1 MRAVMSSE
9 FRANM
14 ATMLEKVTNDHMPL
28 TVVRQ
33 GGKNVVVV
41 SEEDWAGMEE
51 TLYLLANPHN
61 ALRLAQAV
69 LDLNAGRAEP
79 HDLIAVG
86 PETGAAA
93 AE

>member
-1 MRAVMSSE
+1 MRAVISSE

-14 ATMLEKVTNDHMPL
+14 ATMLDNVTNDHMPL

-51 TLYLLANPHN
+51 TLYLLGNPANAR
-61 ALRLAQAV
+61 ALYDSIAE
-69 LDLNAGRAEP
+69 LNAGKGEVHELIEP
-79 HDLIAVG
+79 
-86 PETGAAA
+86 
-93 AE
+93 

>member
-14 ATMLEKVTNDHMPL
+14 ATMLEKVTNDHVPL

-51 TLYLLANPHN
+51 TLYLLSSKAN
-61 ALRLAQAV
+61 AARLMHAV
-69 LDLNAGRAEP
+69 AEADAGLAVPR
-79 HDLIAVG
+79 DLIG
-86 PETGAAA
+86 E
-93 AE
+93 

>member
-51 TLYLLANPHN
+51 TLYLLGNAANAR
-61 ALRLAQAV
+61 ALFDSIAE
-69 LDLNAGRAEP
+69 LDAGKGEA
-79 HDLIAVG
+79 HDLIE
-86 PETGAAA
+86 P
-93 AE
+93 

>member
-9 FRANM
+9 FRAKM
-14 ATMLEKVTNDHMPL
+14 ATMLEKVTADHMPL

-51 TLYLLANPHN
+51 TLYLMSSPKN
-61 ALRLAQAV
+61 AERLLRS
-69 LDLNAGRAEP
+69 
-79 HDLIAVG
+79 I
-86 PETGAAA
+86 AAA
-93 AE
+93 DAGLAVVRELVEE

>member
-51 TLYLLANPHN
+51 TLYLLGSRANAK
-61 ALRLAQAV
+61 ALHDSIAE
-69 LDLNAGRAEP
+69 LNSGKGEVHALIEP
-79 HDLIAVG
+79 
-86 PETGAAA
+86 
-93 AE
+93 

>member
-14 ATMLEKVTNDHMPL
+14 AKMLETVTSDHSPL

-41 SEEDWAGMEE
+41 SEDDWRGMEE
-51 TLYLLANPHN
+51 TVYLLSSPKN
-61 ALRLAQAV
+61 AERLLRSIAEADAGLAV
-69 LDLNAGRAEP
+69 VR
-79 HDLIAVG
+79 DLI
-86 PETGAAA
+86 E
-93 AE
+93 E

>member
-14 ATMLEKVTNDHMPL
+14 ATMLEKVTDDHMPL

-51 TLYLLANPHN
+51 TIYLMASRAN
-61 ALRLAQAV
+61 AERLMQSIAEADAGHAV
-69 LDLNAGRAEP
+69 QR
-79 HDLIAVG
+79 DLI
-86 PETGAAA
+86 E
-93 AE
+93 E

>member
-14 ATMLEKVTNDHMPL
+14 ATMLDKVTNDHMPL

-51 TLYLLANPHN
+51 TLYLMSSPRNAERLLHAIAEAEAGLAVP
-61 ALRLAQAV
+61 R
-69 LDLNAGRAEP
+69 
-79 HDLIAVG
+79 DLIEG
-86 PETGAAA
+86 
-93 AE
+93 

>member
-14 ATMLEKVTNDHMPL
+14 ATMLEKVTDDHMPL

-51 TLYLLANPHN
+51 TLYLMASKANAERLMHAIAEADAGLAVP
-61 ALRLAQAV
+61 R
-69 LDLNAGRAEP
+69 
-79 HDLIAVG
+79 DLIG
-86 PETGAAA
+86 E
-93 AE
+93 